1 MAEGAI
7 GLAIGVAGLA
17 TLFGATVD
25 AFNQIKAAKSFSR
38 DYEVLTTRYDI
49 RIARLLQWGDG
60 VGLLSEIPRERDPR
74 LDRKDLHSLLE
85 RALDC
90 IRMLLTDAD
99 GLQTKYGLKQVTIV
113 GEESSN
119 TIMVSVSQQRL
130 QTFKGSYGRF
140 LSKIKDR
147 QKQTPTTKKTQ
158 WAIYGGNDFRAL
170 LQDLDDM
177 IEDLYKLI
185 PITPAFQRLMIKED
199 VATLPED
206 LASLKLL
213 EEACAADGAA
223 GRSDADSWLDAAS
236 QRVEATEMA
245 TQDRRHVDEWLADV
259 DESSS
264 SESNSAGAQDVDAP
278 RIDSAGIAV
287 TEIRQEPDFRTMEML
302 QRNHHAKGIGNLT
315 RQKRALATG
324 RLVLYDDWE
333 STEPDKK

>member
-7 GLAIGVAGLA
+7 GLAVGVAGLA

-38 DYEVLTTRYDI
+38 DEVLTTRYDI
-49 RIARLLQWGDG
+49 RKARLLQWGDG

-90 IRMLLTDAD
+90 IHILLTDAD
-99 GLQTKYGLKQVTIV
+99 GLQAKYGLKQVTTV

-130 QTFKGSYGRF
+130 QTFKGSYSRF
-140 LSKIKDR
+140 VSKIKDR

-170 LQDLDDM
+170 LQNLDDM

-199 VATLPED
+199 IATLPED

-223 GRSDADSWLDAAS
+223 KWSDADSWLDAAS

-264 SESNSAGAQDVDAP
+264 SESHSAGAQDADAP
-278 RIDSAGIAV
+278 RTEESSRNLQIRLQKSYEDFMMSAPSEGWSRNEERNEPHCEV
-287 TEIRQEPDFRTMEML
+287 VFFDDEILTGTMFE
-302 QRNHHAKGIGNLT
+302 NL
-315 RQKRALATG
+315 
-324 RLVLYDDWE
+324 
-333 STEPDKK
+333 